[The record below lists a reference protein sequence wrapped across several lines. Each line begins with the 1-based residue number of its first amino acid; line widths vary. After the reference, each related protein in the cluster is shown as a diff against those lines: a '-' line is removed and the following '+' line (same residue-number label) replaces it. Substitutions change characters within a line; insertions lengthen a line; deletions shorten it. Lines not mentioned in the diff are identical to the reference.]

1 MDKRQMCNSV
11 HKYKSADCNERAAKI
26 QKDFLME
33 MVFRKVA
40 GISN

>member
-1 MDKRQMCNSV
+1 MDKRQMCDSV
-11 HKYKSADCNERAAKI
+11 HEFNSTACNERAAKI

-33 MVFRKVA
+33 MDFRNVA